1 MTRFDSLKNGT
12 MPRFN
17 SLKKSLEESRVLLLL
32 PTRTYRAT
40 DFLEAALK
48 LNVEVIVA
56 SEEAA
61 TTADLSPRHT
71 LVLDF
76 SAPTAATQ
84 TIVEFAET
92 YPIAAI
98 VGVDDDTTLL
108 ATAASEAL
116 GLPHNPVN
124 SAKATRNKYL
134 LRHTLATNGV
144 SVPAYQRVSIE
155 DDPAEIAA
163 KLSEARHH
171 DDSDRGTSEGT
182 DTLPPQHLLSQKQST
197 SPDTTVGG
205 VCNPDFCSGRV
216 PRPNKLKISFPCI
229 IKPLSLS
236 ASRGVI
242 RADTPAE
249 FIEAFQRTTK
259 LLHALQEST
268 DPPAQYLLVEDYIPG
283 IEVALEGILLDGEL
297 KTLALFDKP
306 DPLEGPFFEETLYVT
321 PSRLSMK
328 VQGALHRATAEAA
341 DALGL
346 RHGPIHAELR
356 YNDKGAHLIEIAAR
370 TIGGLCARTLRFGT
384 GMSLEELV
392 IRHAIGQQVEELQRE
407 QQAAGVMMIP
417 VPKAGI
423 LGEVRGKTAAHCVD
437 GIVEVNITIPI
448 GGEVV
453 PLPEGARYLGFIF
466 ARAETPEAVESALR
480 EAHRQL
486 EFVILA

>member
-1 MTRFDSLKNGT
+1 MQDQPLEK
-12 MPRFN
+12 PRI
-17 SLKKSLEESRVLLLL
+17 LLLL

-48 LNVEVIVA
+48 LDVEVVVA

-76 SAPTAATQ
+76 SAPTVATQ
-84 TIVEFAET
+84 AILEFDET
-92 YPIAAI
+92 YPLAAI

-108 ATAASEAL
+108 ATTASAAL
-116 GLPHNPVN
+116 GLPHNPIA
-124 SAKATRNKYL
+124 SAEATRNKYL
-134 LRHTLATNGV
+134 LRHTLSTNGV
-144 SVPAYQRVSIE
+144 SGPAYQRFSIY
-155 DDPAEIAA
+155 DDPAEIVGVG
-163 KLSEARHH
+163 LTDPHS
-171 DDSDRGTSEGT
+171 T
-182 DTLPPQHLLSQKQST
+182 DTQVSLPC
-197 SPDTTVGG
+197 V
-205 VCNPDFCSGRV
+205 
-216 PRPNKLKISFPCI
+216 

-242 RADTPAE
+242 RADTPTE
-249 FIEAFQRTTK
+249 FIAAFQRTTK
-259 LLHALQEST
+259 LIHTLKDTTEANSETPLS
-268 DPPAQYLLVEDYIPG
+268 QYLLVEDYIPG

-297 KTLALFDKP
+297 KVLALFDKP
-306 DPLEGPFFEETLYVT
+306 DPLEGPFFEETLYIT
-321 PSRLSMK
+321 PSRLSAD
-328 VQGALHRATAEAA
+328 VQKALHLATAEAA
-341 DALGL
+341 AALGL
-346 RHGPIHAELR
+346 QHGPVHAELR

-392 IRHAIGQQVEELQRE
+392 IRHAIGQPVEMLQRE

-423 LGEVRGKTAAHCVD
+423 LGEVRGKTAAHHVD

-466 ARAETPEAVESALR
+466 ARAETPARVEKALR
-480 EAHRQL
+480 EAHQQL
-486 EFVILA
+486 AFVILPCRRGL

>member
-1 MTRFDSLKNGT
+1 MQHQPLEK
-12 MPRFN
+12 PRI
-17 SLKKSLEESRVLLLL
+17 LLLL

-40 DFLEAALK
+40 DFLEAASK
-48 LNVEVIVA
+48 LDVEVVVA

-61 TTADLSPRHT
+61 TTSDLSPRHT

-76 SAPTAATQ
+76 SAPTVATQ
-84 TIVEFAET
+84 KILEFDDT
-92 YPIAAI
+92 YPLAAI

-108 ATAASEAL
+108 ATTASETL
-116 GLPHNPVN
+116 GLPHNPVA
-124 SAKATRNKYL
+124 SAKATRDKYL

-144 SVPAYQRVSIE
+144 SVPAYQRFSIHE
-155 DDPAEIAA
+155 DAVEIAA
-163 KLSEARHH
+163 QL
-171 DDSDRGTSEGT
+171 GT
-182 DTLPPQHLLSQKQST
+182 DTH
-197 SPDTTVGG
+197 V
-205 VCNPDFCSGRV
+205 
-216 PRPNKLKISFPCI
+216 SFPCV

-259 LLHALQEST
+259 LLRALQEAYEHSS
-268 DPPAQYLLVEDYIPG
+268 QYLLVEDYIPG

-306 DPLEGPFFEETLYVT
+306 DPLEGPFFEETLYIT
-321 PSRLSMK
+321 PSRLSADI
-328 VQGALHRATAEAA
+328 QDALHRATRDAA

-346 RHGPIHAELR
+346 QHGPVHAELR
-356 YNDKGAHLIEIAAR
+356 YNDEGAYLIEIAAR

-392 IRHAIGQQVEELQRE
+392 IRHAIGQPVETLQRE

-423 LGEVRGKTAAHCVD
+423 LGDVRGKTAAHHVD

-466 ARAETPEAVESALR
+466 ARAETPEVVEKALR
-480 EAHRQL
+480 EAHRRL
-486 EFVILA
+486 EFVILP

>member
-1 MTRFDSLKNGT
+1 MQHQPLEK
-12 MPRFN
+12 PRI
-17 SLKKSLEESRVLLLL
+17 LLLL

-40 DFLEAALK
+40 DFLEAASK
-48 LNVEVIVA
+48 LDVEVVVA

-76 SAPTAATQ
+76 SAPTVATQ
-84 TIVEFAET
+84 AILEFDDT
-92 YPIAAI
+92 YPLAAI

-108 ATAASEAL
+108 ATTASEAL
-116 GLPHNPVN
+116 GLPHNPVA

-134 LRHTLATNGV
+134 LRDTLAANGI
-144 SVPAYQRVSIE
+144 SVPAYQRFSIY
-155 DDPAEIAA
+155 DDPIEIAA
-163 KLSEARHH
+163 KF
-171 DDSDRGTSEGT
+171 GT
-182 DTLPPQHLLSQKQST
+182 DTQV
-197 SPDTTVGG
+197 D
-205 VCNPDFCSGRV
+205 
-216 PRPNKLKISFPCI
+216 FPCV

-249 FIEAFQRTTK
+249 FIDAFQRTTK
-259 LLHALQEST
+259 LLHTLKDATEDNARMHAS
-268 DPPAQYLLVEDYIPG
+268 QYLLVEDYIPG
-283 IEVALEGILLDGEL
+283 IEVALEGILLEGEL

-306 DPLEGPFFEETLYVT
+306 DPLEGPFFEETLYIT
-321 PSRLSMK
+321 PSRLS
-328 VQGALHRATAEAA
+328 VDIQDALHNATAEAA

-346 RHGPIHAELR
+346 RHGPVHAELR

-370 TIGGLCARTLRFGT
+370 TIGGLCARSLRFGT

-392 IRHAIGQQVEELQRE
+392 IRHAIGHPVEALQRE
-407 QQAAGVMMIP
+407 PQATGVMMIP

-423 LGEVRGKTAAHCVD
+423 LGEVRGKTAAHHVD

-466 ARAETPEAVESALR
+466 ARAETPAAVETALR
-480 EAHRQL
+480 EAHQQL
-486 EFVILA
+486 EFVILPCRNGL

>member
-1 MTRFDSLKNGT
+1 MPACIIQWLRKRTYPQSCRNLPDPIVKHSGT
-12 MPRFN
+12 MSRFN
-17 SLKKSLEESRVLLLL
+17 SLKEPHVLLLL

-48 LNVEVIVA
+48 LNVEVVVA
-56 SEEAA
+56 SEETA
-61 TTADLSPRHT
+61 TTANLSPRHS

-76 SAPTAATQ
+76 SAPAAATQ

-92 YPIAAI
+92 HPITAI

-108 ATAASEAL
+108 ATTASEAL
-116 GLPHNPVN
+116 GLPHNPVD

-134 LRHTLATNGV
+134 LRQTLATNGV
-144 SVPAYQRVSIE
+144 SVPAYQRFSIK

-163 KLSEARHH
+163 KL
-171 DDSDRGTSEGT
+171 GT
-182 DTLPPQHLLSQKQST
+182 DTQV
-197 SPDTTVGG
+197 D
-205 VCNPDFCSGRV
+205 
-216 PRPNKLKISFPCI
+216 FPCI

-242 RADTPAE
+242 KADAPAE
-249 FIEAFQRTTK
+249 FIEAFQRTAK
-259 LLHALQEST
+259 LLRTLQEST
-268 DPPAQYLLVEDYIPG
+268 DPPTPYLLVENYIPG

-306 DPLEGPFFEETLYVT
+306 DPLEGPFFEETLYIT
-321 PSRLSMK
+321 PSRLSVE
-328 VQGALHRATAEAA
+328 VQDALHRATAEAA

-392 IRHAIGQQVEELQRE
+392 IRHAIGLQVEELQRE
-407 QQAAGVMMIP
+407 KRAAGVMMIP

-486 EFVILA
+486 EFVIFA

>member
-1 MTRFDSLKNGT
+1 MQHQPLEK
-12 MPRFN
+12 PRI
-17 SLKKSLEESRVLLLL
+17 LLLL

-40 DFLEAALK
+40 DFLDAALK
-48 LNVEVIVA
+48 LDVDVVVA

-76 SAPTAATQ
+76 NAPTVATQ
-84 TIVEFAET
+84 AILEFDDT
-92 YPIAAI
+92 YPLAAI

-116 GLPHNPVN
+116 GLPHNPVA

-144 SVPAYQRVSIE
+144 SGPAYQRFSID
-155 DDPAEIAA
+155 DDPTEIAA
-163 KLSEARHH
+163 KL
-171 DDSDRGTSEGT
+171 GT
-182 DTLPPQHLLSQKQST
+182 DTQVGLPC
-197 SPDTTVGG
+197 V
-205 VCNPDFCSGRV
+205 
-216 PRPNKLKISFPCI
+216 

-242 RADTPAE
+242 RADTPTE
-249 FIEAFQRTTK
+249 FIGAFQRTTK
-259 LLHALQEST
+259 LLHTLRDTTEGNSQTHAS
-268 DPPAQYLLVEDYIPG
+268 QYLLVEDYIPG

-297 KTLALFDKP
+297 KVLALFDKP
-306 DPLEGPFFEETLYVT
+306 DPLEGPFFEETLYIT
-321 PSRLSMK
+321 PSRLPVD
-328 VQGALHRATAEAA
+328 VQEALHNATAEAA
-341 DALGL
+341 NALGL
-346 RHGPIHAELR
+346 QHGPVHAELR

-392 IRHAIGQQVEELQRE
+392 IRHAIGQPVEMLQRE

-423 LGEVRGKTAAHCVD
+423 LGEVRGKTEARRVD

-453 PLPEGARYLGFIF
+453 PLPEGSRYLGFIF
-466 ARAETPEAVESALR
+466 ARAETPKMVEKALR

-486 EFVILA
+486 EFVILPCKRGV

>member
-1 MTRFDSLKNGT
+1 MTN
-12 MPRFN
+12 
-17 SLKKSLEESRVLLLL
+17 KKRVLLLL

-48 LNVEVIVA
+48 LNVEVVVA

-84 TIVEFAET
+84 TIVAFAET

-116 GLPHNPVN
+116 GLPHNPVA

-134 LRHTLATNGV
+134 LRHALATNGV
-144 SVPAYQRVSIE
+144 STPAYQRFSIE
-155 DDPAEIAA
+155 DNPAEII
-163 KLSEARHH
+163 
-171 DDSDRGTSEGT
+171 GVG
-182 DTLPPQHLLSQKQST
+182 LPNPYR
-197 SPDTTVGG
+197 PDTQI
-205 VCNPDFCSGRV
+205 D
-216 PRPNKLKISFPCI
+216 FPCV

-259 LLHALQEST
+259 LLRTLQKSD
-268 DPPAQYLLVEDYIPG
+268 DPPPQYLLVEDYIPG

-321 PSRLSMK
+321 PSRLS
-328 VQGALHRATAEAA
+328 VDIQETLHRATAEAA
-341 DALGL
+341 AALGL

-392 IRHAIGQQVEELQRE
+392 LRHAMGQQVEALQRE
-407 QQAAGVMMIP
+407 KQAAGVMMIP

-466 ARAETPEAVESALR
+466 ARAETPEAVEAALR

>member
-1 MTRFDSLKNGT
+1 MQQ
-12 MPRFN
+12 P
-17 SLKKSLEESRVLLLL
+17 LEKQRVLLLL

-48 LNVEVIVA
+48 LNVEVVVA

-61 TTADLSPRHT
+61 TTAKQSPRHT

-76 SAPTAATQ
+76 GAPMAATEA
-84 TIVEFAET
+84 IVEFAKT

-108 ATAASEAL
+108 ATTASEAL
-116 GLPHNPVN
+116 GLPHNPIA
-124 SAKATRNKYL
+124 SAKATRDKYL
-134 LRHTLATNGV
+134 LRQTLETNGV
-144 SVPAYQRVSIE
+144 SVPAYQRFSIH
-155 DDPAEIAA
+155 DDVTEIAA
-163 KLSEARHH
+163 KL
-171 DDSDRGTSEGT
+171 GT
-182 DTLPPQHLLSQKQST
+182 DTSI
-197 SPDTTVGG
+197 G
-205 VCNPDFCSGRV
+205 
-216 PRPNKLKISFPCI
+216 FPCI

-242 RADTPAE
+242 RADTPTE
-249 FIEAFQRTTK
+249 FVEASQRIAK
-259 LLHALQEST
+259 LLHTLQEDTEHQYPS
-268 DPPAQYLLVEDYIPG
+268 QYLLVENYIPG

-297 KTLALFDKP
+297 KTLAVFDKP
-306 DPLEGPFFEETLYVT
+306 DPLEGPFFEETLYIT
-321 PSRLSMK
+321 PSRLPAN
-328 VQGALHRATAEAA
+328 VQDALHYATAEAA
-341 DALGL
+341 NALGL

-392 IRHAIGQQVEELQRE
+392 IRQAIGEGVETLQRE
-407 QQAAGVMMIP
+407 RQAAGVMMIP

-423 LGEVRGKTAAHCVD
+423 LGEVRGKTAAHRVD

-466 ARAETPEAVESALR
+466 ARAETPEAVEEALR
-480 EAHRQL
+480 EAHQRL
-486 EFVILA
+486 EFIILP

>member
-1 MTRFDSLKNGT
+1 MQHQLSEKQ
-12 MPRFN
+12 
-17 SLKKSLEESRVLLLL
+17 RVLLLL

-48 LNVEVIVA
+48 LNVEVVVA

-61 TTADLSPRHT
+61 TTADQSPRHT

-76 SAPTAATQ
+76 SAPTTAAQ

-108 ATAASEAL
+108 ATTASEAL
-116 GLPHNPVN
+116 GLPHNPVD

-134 LRHTLATNGV
+134 LRQTLATNGV
-144 SVPAYQRVSIE
+144 SVPAYQRFSIE
-155 DDPAEIAA
+155 DDPAEITA
-163 KLSEARHH
+163 KF
-171 DDSDRGTSEGT
+171 GT
-182 DTLPPQHLLSQKQST
+182 DTQ
-197 SPDTTVGG
+197 V
-205 VCNPDFCSGRV
+205 
-216 PRPNKLKISFPCI
+216 SFPCI

-242 RADTPAE
+242 KADTPAE
-249 FIEAFQRTTK
+249 FIEAFQRTSK
-259 LLHALQEST
+259 LLQTLQEST
-268 DPPAQYLLVEDYIPG
+268 DPPTPYLLVEDYIPG
-283 IEVALEGILLDGEL
+283 IEMALEGILLDGEL

-321 PSRLSMK
+321 PSRLSME
-328 VQGALHRATAEAA
+328 VQDALHRATAEAA

-392 IRHAIGQQVEELQRE
+392 IRHAIGQPVEELQRE
-407 QQAAGVMMIP
+407 KRAAGVMMIP

-423 LGEVRGKTAAHCVD
+423 LGEVRGKTAAHCVE

>member
-1 MTRFDSLKNGT
+1 MTD
-12 MPRFN
+12 
-17 SLKKSLEESRVLLLL
+17 KSRILLLL
-32 PTRTYRAT
+32 PTRTYRAA
-40 DFLEAALK
+40 DFLDAASK
-48 LNVEVIVA
+48 LDVEVVVA

-76 SAPTAATQ
+76 SAPTVATQ
-84 TIVEFAET
+84 AILEFDDT
-92 YPIAAI
+92 YPLAAI

-108 ATAASEAL
+108 ATTASEAL
-116 GLPHNPVN
+116 GLPHNPVA

-134 LRHTLATNGV
+134 LRDTLAANGV
-144 SVPAYQRVSIE
+144 SVPTYQRFSIC
-155 DDPAEIAA
+155 DDPTEIVGVG
-163 KLSEARHH
+163 S
-171 DDSDRGTSEGT
+171 SNPYGT
-182 DTLPPQHLLSQKQST
+182 DTQ
-197 SPDTTVGG
+197 V
-205 VCNPDFCSGRV
+205 
-216 PRPNKLKISFPCI
+216 SFPCV

-259 LLHALQEST
+259 LLHALQAAAEGNSQEHVS
-268 DPPAQYLLVEDYIPG
+268 QYLLVEDYIPG

-297 KTLALFDKP
+297 KVLALFDKP

-321 PSRLSMK
+321 PSRLSVD
-328 VQGALHRATAEAA
+328 VQDALHRATAEAA
-341 DALGL
+341 AALGL
-346 RHGPIHAELR
+346 QHGPVHAELR
-356 YNDKGAHLIEIAAR
+356 YNDNGAHLIEIAAR

-392 IRHAIGQQVEELQRE
+392 IRHAIGQPVEALQRE

-423 LGEVRGKTAAHCVD
+423 LGEVRGKTDAHRVD
-437 GIVEVNITIPI
+437 GIVEVSITIPI

-466 ARAETPEAVESALR
+466 ARAETPVLVETALR

-486 EFVILA
+486 EFVILPCRRDL

>member
-1 MTRFDSLKNGT
+1 MQHQLS
-12 MPRFN
+12 
-17 SLKKSLEESRVLLLL
+17 EEPRVLLLL

-48 LNVEVIVA
+48 LNVEVVVA

-84 TIVEFAET
+84 IIVEFAET

-108 ATAASEAL
+108 ATVASEAL
-116 GLPHNPVN
+116 GLPHNPVD

-144 SVPAYQRVSIE
+144 SVPAYQRVSIQ
-155 DDPAEIAA
+155 DDAAEIAA
-163 KLSEARHH
+163 KL
-171 DDSDRGTSEGT
+171 GT
-182 DTLPPQHLLSQKQST
+182 DTH
-197 SPDTTVGG
+197 V
-205 VCNPDFCSGRV
+205 
-216 PRPNKLKISFPCI
+216 SFPCI

-249 FIEAFQRTTK
+249 FVEAFQRTTK

-283 IEVALEGILLDGEL
+283 IEVALEGMLLDGEL

-321 PSRLSMK
+321 PSRLSME
-328 VQGALHRATAEAA
+328 VQAALHRATVEAA

-356 YNDKGAHLIEIAAR
+356 YNDTGAHLIEIAAR

-423 LGEVRGKTAAHCVD
+423 LGEVRGKTTAYCVD

>member
-1 MTRFDSLKNGT
+1 MQHQPLEK
-12 MPRFN
+12 PRI
-17 SLKKSLEESRVLLLL
+17 LLLL
-32 PTRTYRAT
+32 PTRTYRAS
-40 DFLEAALK
+40 DFLEAASK
-48 LNVEVIVA
+48 LDVEVVVA

-76 SAPTAATQ
+76 SAPTVATQ
-84 TIVEFAET
+84 AILEFNDT
-92 YPIAAI
+92 YPLAAI

-108 ATAASEAL
+108 ATTASAAL
-116 GLPHNPVN
+116 GLPHNPVA

-134 LRHTLATNGV
+134 LRNTLAANGV
-144 SVPAYQRVSIE
+144 SVPAYQRFSIYA
-155 DDPAEIAA
+155 DP
-163 KLSEARHH
+163 
-171 DDSDRGTSEGT
+171 DGTNT
-182 DTLPPQHLLSQKQST
+182 H
-197 SPDTTVGG
+197 V
-205 VCNPDFCSGRV
+205 
-216 PRPNKLKISFPCI
+216 SFPCV

-259 LLHALQEST
+259 LLRTLQADTNGEEVSNPDALTHVS
-268 DPPAQYLLVEDYIPG
+268 QYLLVEDYIPG
-283 IEVALEGILLDGEL
+283 IEVALEGILLEGEL

-306 DPLEGPFFEETLYVT
+306 DPLEGPFFEETLYIT
-321 PSRLSMK
+321 PSRLSMDI
-328 VQGALHRATAEAA
+328 QEALHNATAEAA

-346 RHGPIHAELR
+346 RHGPVHAELR

-392 IRHAIGQQVEELQRE
+392 IRHAIGQPVEALQRE

-423 LGEVRGKTAAHCVD
+423 LGEVRGKAAAHHVD

-466 ARAETPEAVESALR
+466 ARAETPAAVETALR
-480 EAHRQL
+480 EAHQQL
-486 EFVILA
+486 EFVILPCRRGV

>member
-1 MTRFDSLKNGT
+1 MQHQPLEK
-12 MPRFN
+12 PRI
-17 SLKKSLEESRVLLLL
+17 LLLL

-40 DFLEAALK
+40 DFLDAALK
-48 LNVEVIVA
+48 LDVEVVVA

-76 SAPTAATQ
+76 SALTVATQ
-84 TIVEFAET
+84 AILEFDRT
-92 YPIAAI
+92 YPLAAI

-108 ATAASEAL
+108 ATTASEAL
-116 GLPHNPVN
+116 GLPHNPVA

-134 LRHTLATNGV
+134 LRHTLSTHGV
-144 SVPAYQRVSIE
+144 SGPAYQRFSIH
-155 DDPAEIAA
+155 DDPIKIAG
-163 KLSEARHH
+163 KL
-171 DDSDRGTSEGT
+171 GTNTQIG
-182 DTLPPQHLLSQKQST
+182 LPC
-197 SPDTTVGG
+197 V
-205 VCNPDFCSGRV
+205 
-216 PRPNKLKISFPCI
+216 

-242 RADTPAE
+242 RADTPTE

-259 LLHALQEST
+259 LLHTLKDATENNSQT
-268 DPPAQYLLVEDYIPG
+268 DTSQYLLVEDYIPG

-297 KTLALFDKP
+297 KVLALFDKP
-306 DPLEGPFFEETLYVT
+306 DPLEGPFFEETLYIT
-321 PSRLSMK
+321 PSRLPVD
-328 VQGALHRATAEAA
+328 VQEALHNATTEAA
-341 DALGL
+341 NALGL
-346 RHGPIHAELR
+346 QHGPVHAELR

-392 IRHAIGQQVEELQRE
+392 IRQAIGQPVEMLQRE

-423 LGEVRGKTAAHCVD
+423 LGEVRGKREARRVD

-453 PLPEGARYLGFIF
+453 PLPEGSRYLGFIF
-466 ARAETPEAVESALR
+466 ARAETPKMVEKALR

-486 EFVILA
+486 VFVILPFRRDL

>member
-1 MTRFDSLKNGT
+1 MQYQPLEK
-12 MPRFN
+12 PRI
-17 SLKKSLEESRVLLLL
+17 LLLL
-32 PTRTYRAT
+32 PTRTYRAA
-40 DFLEAALK
+40 DFLEAASK
-48 LNVEVIVA
+48 LDVEVVVA

-76 SAPTAATQ
+76 SAPTVATQ
-84 TIVEFAET
+84 AILEFADT
-92 YPIAAI
+92 YPLAAI

-108 ATAASEAL
+108 ATIASEAL
-116 GLPHNPVN
+116 ELPHNPVA
-124 SAKATRNKYL
+124 SAEATRNKHL
-134 LRHTLATNGV
+134 LRHTLATKGV
-144 SVPAYQRVSIE
+144 SVPAYQRFSIY
-155 DDPAEIAA
+155 DDPTEIVAVG
-163 KLSEARHH
+163 LPNP
-171 DDSDRGTSEGT
+171 DGT
-182 DTLPPQHLLSQKQST
+182 DTQ
-197 SPDTTVGG
+197 VG
-205 VCNPDFCSGRV
+205 
-216 PRPNKLKISFPCI
+216 FPCV

-242 RADTPAE
+242 RADTPTE

-259 LLHALQEST
+259 LLHTLKDDIDVEGVCNPDSLTHAS
-268 DPPAQYLLVEDYIPG
+268 QYLLVEDYIPG

-306 DPLEGPFFEETLYVT
+306 DPLEGPFFEETLYIT
-321 PSRLSMK
+321 PSGLS
-328 VQGALHRATAEAA
+328 VDIQDALHNATAEAA

-346 RHGPIHAELR
+346 RHGPVHAELR

-392 IRHAIGQQVEELQRE
+392 VRHAIGQPVETLQRE

-423 LGEVRGKTAAHCVD
+423 LGEVRGKTAAHHVD
-437 GIVEVNITIPI
+437 GIVEVNVTIPI

-466 ARAETPEAVESALR
+466 ARAETPAAVETALR
-480 EAHRQL
+480 EAHRRL
-486 EFVILA
+486 EFVILPCRRGL

>member
-1 MTRFDSLKNGT
+1 MTDK
-12 MPRFN
+12 PRI
-17 SLKKSLEESRVLLLL
+17 LLLL

-40 DFLEAALK
+40 DFLEAAAK
-48 LNVEVIVA
+48 LDVEVVVA

-76 SAPTAATQ
+76 SAPTVATQ
-84 TIVEFAET
+84 AILEFDDT
-92 YPIAAI
+92 YPLTAI

-108 ATAASEAL
+108 ATTASEAL
-116 GLPHNPVN
+116 GLPHNPVA

-134 LRHTLATNGV
+134 LRDTLAANGV
-144 SVPAYQRVSIE
+144 SVPAYQRFSIYE
-155 DDPAEIAA
+155 DPAEIVGVGLPKPYSGVGA
-163 KLSEARHH
+163 SNP
-171 DDSDRGTSEGT
+171 DGT
-182 DTLPPQHLLSQKQST
+182 DTQ
-197 SPDTTVGG
+197 V
-205 VCNPDFCSGRV
+205 
-216 PRPNKLKISFPCI
+216 SFPCV

-242 RADTPAE
+242 RADTPPE

-259 LLHALQEST
+259 LLHALQAATSVGA
-268 DPPAQYLLVEDYIPG
+268 DPNSDALTHVSQYLLVEDYIPG
-283 IEVALEGILLDGEL
+283 IEVALEGILLEGEL

-306 DPLEGPFFEETLYVT
+306 DPLEGPFFEETLYIT
-321 PSRLSMK
+321 PSRLS
-328 VQGALHRATAEAA
+328 VDIQDALHNATAEAVQ
-341 DALGL
+341 ALGL
-346 RHGPIHAELR
+346 RHGPVHAELR

-392 IRHAIGQQVEELQRE
+392 IRHAIGQPVEALQRE

-417 VPKAGI
+417 VPEAGI
-423 LGEVRGKTAAHCVD
+423 LGEVRGKTPAHHVD

-466 ARAETPEAVESALR
+466 ARAETPAAVETALR
-480 EAHRQL
+480 EAHQQL
-486 EFVILA
+486 EFVILPCRRGL